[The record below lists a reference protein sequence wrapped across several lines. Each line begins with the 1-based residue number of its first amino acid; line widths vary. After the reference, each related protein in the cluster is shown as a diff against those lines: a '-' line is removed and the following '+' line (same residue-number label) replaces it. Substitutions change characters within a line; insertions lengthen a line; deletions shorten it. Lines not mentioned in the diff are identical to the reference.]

1 MFRSWKNK
9 KFWIYIATTSIA
21 FLSLIIVTDLSSIK
35 RFNLNRDSLNAETWL
50 EVEKNETVKI
60 CINAK
65 VRA

>member
-9 KFWIYIATTSIA
+9 KFWIYIAATSIA

-50 EVEKNETVKI
+50 EVEKNEVVKI
-60 CINAK
+60 CMDSK